1 MKGKIYTT
9 YSSLI
14 FSSSPLWVADGG
26 CHITKDGFSFRY
38 SKIYPI
44 VINVSKKKWVGW
56 LKFAFGY
63 PQHEFTDNSFWLGC
77 EIGILV

>member
-44 VINVSKKKWVGW
+44 VINVSKKKMSW
-56 LKFAFGY
+56 LAKIR
-63 PQHEFTDNSFWLGC
+63 FWLPTTR
-77 EIGILV
+77 IYR

>member
-26 CHITKDGFSFRY
+26 CHITKDGFSFGY

-44 VINVSKKKWVGW
+44 VINVSKKNELVG
-56 LKFAFGY
+56 
-63 PQHEFTDNSFWLGC
+63 
-77 EIGILV
+77 